1 MGRPEK
7 WKLSEKELSSVTGGV
22 GGYHGYGDWQQ

>member
-1 MGRPEK
+1 MA
-7 WKLSEKELSSVTGGV
+7 LSEKELSSVTGGV